1 MNNGIFGGD
10 FPPSRSLINNGVLET
25 PFSPIPTTY
34 GQASN
39 RGVGINYDNLVFL
52 FDTRLEADNI
62 VSFSFSGTV
71 NCFVDWGDGVVETF
85 RTTGTKTH
93 TYPSKGL
100 YTVQIGG
107 TLSGISF
114 NLMTGR
120 YKLISC
126 LSFGNLSLLSSC
138 TFTGCAFL
146 TSVPNQIPRTFT
158 SLSNMFNGCSRFN
171 SPSVITWDTSRI
183 TNMSYAFA
191 VQTSFNQPIGGWNTS
206 RVTNMDNMFFQS
218 SFNQPIGGWN
228 TGSVTT
234 MGNMFAECY
243 TNAFNQDIDAWDV
256 SNVTNMSQ
264 MFYVNQGM
272 NRSLNSWNTSK
283 VTSMSLMFY
292 QAQVFNGNIG
302 NWNTSSVNYMNDMF
316 FQAYSFNKD
325 ISNWNFKGINAIG
338 NLDRFMTQ
346 ANSFSTTN
354 YNALLISMN
363 SNKSSAPYRS
373 DLRPGFSSTYTA
385 SSAAAAARAA
395 LVTYGWTITDGGTV
409 NAAPDAPTSVSGTAG
424 NTQVSLTWAAP
435 TYNNGAA
442 ITDYT
447 IQYSSNSGSSWST
460 FSHAASTATSITVT
474 GLTNSTTYIFRV
486 AAVNSVGTGSYSDN
500 SSSATPVLA
509 SFTPTAVLLTSGTSY
524 TVPTGATTMKAWAVG
539 AGGNSYYYG
548 SPVAGAGG
556 CAYKT
561 WAVSGGQSVTYA
573 CGAVQPVNGTGG
585 SSSVTFG
592 GVTIT
597 GIGGGR
603 TGDGGAYSGGDGG
616 ANGGSGVL
624 FGGGLV
630 AGQGSAG
637 GAVGGNG
644 TRQAC
649 GRFIATDV
657 SGLLSAVALAGG
669 KVTEDCG
676 AIAAFGAGGY
686 NDKYTTKNA
695 GIGGGFA
702 TGFANANAGGGAVV
716 LYFT

>member
-10 FPPSRSLINNGVLET
+10 FPPSRSLINNGVLNT
-25 PFSPIPTTY
+25 PSNVIPTTY
-34 GQASN
+34 GQGAN

-52 FDTRLEADNI
+52 FNTALEADNI
-62 VSFSFSGTV
+62 VSFSFGGTV

-85 RTTGTKTH
+85 KTTGTKTH

-107 TLSGISF
+107 TLSTISF
-114 NLMTGR
+114 AAMTGR
-120 YKLISC
+120 GKLISC
-126 LSFGNLSLLSSC
+126 LSFGSLSLLVLCSFNGC
-138 TFTGCAFL
+138 TNL
-146 TSVPNQIPRTFT
+146 TSVPNQIPITLT
-158 SLSNMFNGCSRFN
+158 SLAGMFQGCSRFN

-183 TNMSYAFA
+183 TDMNYAFA
-191 VQTSFNQPIGGWNTS
+191 TQTSFNQPIGGWNTS
-206 RVTNMDNMFFQS
+206 RVTNMDNMFLQS

-228 TGSVTT
+228 TSSVTN
-234 MGNMFAECY
+234 MGNMFSQAQ
-243 TNAFNQDIDAWDV
+243 NNGFNQDIDAWDV

-264 MFYVNQGM
+264 MFYINPYM
-272 NRSLNSWNTSK
+272 NRSLNSWNTSR

-292 QAQVFNGNIG
+292 QAQAFNGNIG

-316 FQAYSFNKD
+316 FQAFTFNKD
-325 ISNWNFKGINAIG
+325 ISNWNFKGINATA
-338 NLDRFMTQ
+338 NLDRFMSSAT
-346 ANSFSTTN
+346 AFSTTN

-363 SNKSSAPYRS
+363 NNKSSAPYRS
-373 DLRPGFSSTYTA
+373 DLRPGFSATYTA

-409 NAAPDAPTSVSGTAG
+409 NAVPDAPTSVSGTAG
-424 NTQVSLTWAAP
+424 NTQVSLTWVAP

-474 GLTNSTTYIFRV
+474 GLTNSTAYIFRV
-486 AAVNSVGTGSYSDN
+486 AAVNSVGTGSYSAN

-524 TVPTGATTMKAWAVG
+524 TVPTGATSMKAWAVG
-539 AGGNSYYYG
+539 AGGNGYLTG
-548 SPVAGAGG
+548 SLVSGAGG
-556 CAYKT
+556 CSYKT
-561 WAVSGGQSVTYA
+561 WSVSGGNAVSYSVGIVPAT
-573 CGAVQPVNGTGG
+573 GNGG
-585 SSSVTFG
+585 STTVTFG

-597 GIGGGR
+597 GSGGGS
-603 TGDGGAYSGGDGG
+603 TGTGGAYSGGDGG
-616 ANGGSGVL
+616 ANGGGGVV
-624 FGGGLV
+624 FGGGNV

-644 TRQAC
+644 TKQSC
-649 GRFIATDV
+649 GRLISTDV
-657 SGLLSAVALAGG
+657 NGLLSAVALAGG
-669 KVTEDCG
+669 KTTEDCG
-676 AIAAFGAGGY
+676 TAAAFGSGSY
-686 NDKYTTKNA
+686 NDKFTNKTA
-695 GIGGGFA
+695 GLGGGFA
-702 TGFANANAGGGAVV
+702 TSYANAAAGGGAVV